1 MRVDWLSQ
9 VWCVSSWFRIKN
21 THTRAPWGLRRACRR
36 FRRSADGRRMLAC
49 SRALHPR
56 REPGGA
62 DEEDDPLSQPSWL
75 CGPQTS
81 QTGRFRPAGL
91 FVCLPPT
98 RRQSANQSPTQRQK
112 FKVDA
117 PRWRSSI
124 ASKLTSHSQER
135 AIHGVPPPNLEH
147 LRTNRL
153 LAMSRRRRPMANTS
167 QKRSETPKGLDCMR
181 SLAGGS
187 PAR

>member
-1 MRVDWLSQ
+1 MRVD
-9 VWCVSSWFRIKN
+9 WCVSSWFRIKN

-75 CGPQTS
+75 CGPQRPRRQAGS
-81 QTGRFRPAGL
+81 FRPAGL

-98 RRQSANQSPTQRQK
+98 RRQSANQSPSYRAPK

-117 PRWRSSI
+117 SRWRSSI
-124 ASKLTSHSQER
+124 APKLTSHSQER
-135 AIHGVPPPNLEH
+135 AIHCSAAK
-147 LRTNRL
+147 RDNRF

-167 QKRSETPKGLDCMR
+167 PKRSETPKGLDCMR